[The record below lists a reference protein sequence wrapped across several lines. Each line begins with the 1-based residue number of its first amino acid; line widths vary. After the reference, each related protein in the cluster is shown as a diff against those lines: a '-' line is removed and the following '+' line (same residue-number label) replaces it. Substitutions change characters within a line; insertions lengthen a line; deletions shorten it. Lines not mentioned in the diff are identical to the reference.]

1 LRDPNS
7 GELKMA
13 VAPAPGAAASPGE
26 WRGIPRSVLTAAV
39 VFALVGLLVQGWRLE
54 ALRASYDQ
62 GIFLQV
68 FWNGLRGHFF
78 ESTLSSQLSTN
89 VIHAGQLP
97 AVGYHRLGQHF
108 TPALLVWLPV
118 VAIFGPW
125 GLPLVQVGLM
135 TLAGLV
141 LHRLAR
147 TSLSDPRLAAFLA
160 CSFFAANAVLGP
172 TWGNFTDLC
181 QLPVVFFLLM
191 LGLQQRRHWLV
202 VTMALVMPLIREDT
216 GVLLVGIALWLGV
229 RHPHRWRLAAAM
241 GLYGAGWVV
250 LVTNVLMPLFSED
263 NSRRFM
269 VENFGHFI
277 DGQDRASSLEVL
289 SNLLKRPWNL
299 LVELVDPPGE
309 TLRYLLAQSLPLLF
323 LPLLS
328 LDVWLLIGLPL
339 AGLLLAQG
347 KPSPLS
353 INVRYALLV
362 VPGLFSGAVLWWQS
376 HGELFQRRRLRAFWI
391 GAMALSLLFTLSG
404 NPNRS
409 LSFLIPD
416 SVDPW
421 IYSSPAA
428 QWQHGRAA
436 RRLLR
441 SIPSHDSVAATTP
454 LVPLLAQREAL
465 VRFPRSTAYQDRE
478 GNRREVNWIAMDVAY
493 LQKHGKVSKGD
504 REELKQIGELLPDL
518 LTHYGIA
525 GVDDGIVVLQ
535 RGSANRPGSCGQ
547 LSTLMHKSGLGSGDD
562 PDYSSCKS

>member
-1 LRDPNS
+1 
-7 GELKMA
+7 MA
-13 VAPAPGAAASPGE
+13 VAPAAGAAARPGE
-26 WRGIPRSVLTAAV
+26 GRVIPRSVLAGAV
-39 VFALVGLLVQGWRLE
+39 VFALVGLMVQWWRLE
-54 ALRASYDQ
+54 VLRASYDQ

-68 FWNGLRGHFF
+68 FWNSLRGQVF

-108 TPALLVWLPV
+108 TPALLVWLPM

-147 TSLSDPRLAAFLA
+147 TTLSDTRLAAFLA

-172 TWGNFTDLC
+172 TWGNFTDLI

-216 GVLLVGIALWLGV
+216 GVLLVGVALWLGI

-289 SNLLKRPWNL
+289 SSLLKQPWNL
-299 LVELVDPPGE
+299 LVELVSPPGE

-328 LDVWLLIGLPL
+328 LDVWVLIGLPL

-362 VPGLFSGAVLWWQS
+362 VPGLFAGAVLWWQS
-376 HGELFQRRRLRAFWI
+376 HGELFQRRRLRSFWI
-391 GAMALSLLFTLSG
+391 GAMTLSLLFTVSG

-421 IYSSPAA
+421 IYSSPAS
-428 QWQHGRAA
+428 QWQHGRTA

-441 SIPSHDSVAATTP
+441 SIPSQDSVAATTP

-465 VRFPRSTAYQDRE
+465 VRFPRSTAYLDRKGE
-478 GNRREVNWIAMDVAY
+478 RRAVNWIAMDVDH
-493 LQKHGKVSKGD
+493 LQTHQKVSNGD
-504 REELKQIGELLPDL
+504 REELNRITELLPGL
-518 LTHYGIA
+518 LAAYGIA
-525 GVDDGIVVLQ
+525 GIDDGIVLLQ
-535 RGSANRPGSCGQ
+535 RGFANVPGSCEK
-547 LSTLMHKSGLGSGDD
+547 LSILMEQPSQGSGGA
-562 PDYSSCKS
+562 PDWTFCKG

>member
-1 LRDPNS
+1 MDHPDDRNS
-7 GELKMA
+7 QRA
-13 VAPAPGAAASPGE
+13 VLVAAG
-26 WRGIPRSVLTAAV
+26 
-39 VFALVGLLVQGWRLE
+39 VFFLVGLLVQWWRLE

-68 FWNGLRGHFF
+68 LWNGLRGHPF

-97 AVGYHRLGQHF
+97 ALGYHRLGQHF
-108 TPALLVWLPV
+108 TPALLLWSPA
-118 VAIFGPW
+118 VAILGPW
-125 GLPLVQVGLM
+125 ALPLIQVGLM

-141 LHRLAR
+141 LYRLAR
-147 TSLSDPRLAAFLA
+147 STLGDPRLATHLA
-160 CSFFAANAVLGP
+160 WGFFAANAVIGP

-181 QLPVVFFLLM
+181 QLPLVFFLLM

-202 VTMALVMPLIREDT
+202 LVAALVLPLIREDT
-216 GVLLVGIALWLGV
+216 GVLLAGIALWLGI
-229 RHPHRWRLAAAM
+229 RQPHRWRLAAAL

-250 LVTNVLMPLFSED
+250 LVTSVLMPLFSED

-289 SNLLKRPWNL
+289 SNLLKQPWVVL
-299 LVELVDPPGE
+299 QELINPPVP

-328 LDVWLLIGLPL
+328 IDVWLLICLPL

-362 VPGLFSGAVLWWQS
+362 VPGLFAGAVLWWER
-376 HGELFQRRRLRAFWI
+376 HGQLFQRRRLRSFWI
-391 GAMALSLLFTLSG
+391 GAMALSLLFTLSA
-404 NPNRS
+404 NPHRS

-421 IYSSPAA
+421 IHSSPAA
-428 QWQHGRAA
+428 QWRHGQAA
-436 RRLLR
+436 RRVLR
-441 SIPSHDSVAATTP
+441 SIPDNESVAATTP
-454 LVPLLAQREAL
+454 LVPLLAQREVL
-465 VRFPRSTAYQDRE
+465 VRFPRSMEYQDRQDL
-478 GNRREVNWIAMDVAY
+478 RREVRWIAMDIRY
-493 LQKHGKVSKGD
+493 LQTYRQVSDGD
-504 REELKQIGELLPDL
+504 RNELDVIGKLLPGL
-518 LTHYGIA
+518 LDQYGIA
-525 GVDDGIVVLQ
+525 GIDDGIVLLE
-535 RGSANRPGSCGQ
+535 RGSANLPGSCDQ
-547 LSTLMHKSGLGSGDD
+547 LIRLMERSDQPLEEHQARKFCQG
-562 PDYSSCKS
+562 